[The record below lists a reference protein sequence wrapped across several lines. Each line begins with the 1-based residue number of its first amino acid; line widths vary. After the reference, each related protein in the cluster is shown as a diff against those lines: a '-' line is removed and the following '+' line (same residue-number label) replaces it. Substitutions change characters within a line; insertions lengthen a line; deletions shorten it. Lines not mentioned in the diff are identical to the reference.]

1 MAIEL
6 VKEYFKQYGMEGR
19 IVEFEE
25 SSATVELAAKAAGCE
40 VEICGEA
47 AADTS
52 FIPVLIGM
60 GIKNFSVS
68 SASILKVRK
77 AISECDYKEAIDI
90 TRQVISLE
98 TEAEIKAYLQHE

>member
-1 MAIEL
+1 M
-6 VKEYFKQYGMEGR
+6 
-19 IVEFEE
+19 
-25 SSATVELAAKAAGCE
+25 TVTDAKAAGCE

-47 AADTS
+47 AADTI

-68 SASILKVRK
+68 PAAILRVRK